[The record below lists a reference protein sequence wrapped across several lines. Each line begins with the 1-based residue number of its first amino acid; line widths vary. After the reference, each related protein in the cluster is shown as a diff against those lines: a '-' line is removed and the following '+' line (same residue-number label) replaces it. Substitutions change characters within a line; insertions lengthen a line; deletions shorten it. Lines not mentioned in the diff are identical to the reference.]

1 VRMAIFN
8 RNEARKAL
16 NWPEIDDESMFRHT
30 LSSDV
35 ISLEE
40 AIENDF
46 NGNQGS
52 DGIRKEEGQN

>member
-1 VRMAIFN
+1 MQRF
-8 RNEARKAL
+8 
-16 NWPEIDDESMFRHT
+16 T

-46 NGNQGS
+46 NGNQGNT
-52 DGIRKEEGQN
+52 IEEDDREQV